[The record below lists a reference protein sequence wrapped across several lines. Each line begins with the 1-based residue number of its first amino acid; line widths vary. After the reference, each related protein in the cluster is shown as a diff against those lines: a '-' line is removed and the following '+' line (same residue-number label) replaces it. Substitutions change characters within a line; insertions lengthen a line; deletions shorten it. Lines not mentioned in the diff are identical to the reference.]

1 MLLRLVDHGGVE
13 QVVLLCVLLAFL
25 GLALSMA
32 MTPLL
37 AEITYVVRHKEKTH
51 PGAFGGRGAYATAYG
66 LFNTAFAGG
75 MLIGPIWGGFVT
87 LKAGW
92 GTMCWS
98 LAVLSLA
105 GAVVAGLFTG
115 GWVGGKGEEGEKG
128 DEVVV

>member
-1 MLLRLVDHGGVE
+1 
-13 QVVLLCVLLAFL
+13 
-25 GLALSMA
+25 MA

-37 AEITYVVRHKEKTH
+37 AEITYVVGHKEGTH

-66 LFNTAFAGG
+66 LFNTAYAGG

-98 LAVLSLA
+98 LAVLSVA
-105 GAVVAGLFTG
+105 GAVVSGLWTG
-115 GWVGGKGEEGEKG
+115 GWVGEDGEKEI
-128 DEVVV
+128 DREKVVEGGISG